1 MNVKGVVFDMD
12 GLMFDTENL
21 TYKLQCGVLDA
32 MGLSGL
38 SLDEYKL
45 TVGKRTADLESF
57 FRDRFGDGFDCAAF
71 RVKCREAYIGYTDK
85 HGVPIKDGLF
95 GLLRHLK
102 ALGIKTAVCTSTT
115 FRSAER
121 TLRIAGALPYFDELV
136 CAEDV
141 KNGKPHPEPFRKSAE
156 KLGLEPAEC
165 VALEDSINGI
175 KSAFAAGMTT
185 FMVPD
190 FLQPTEEIRPMIS
203 YLCKDL
209 NEAAKRLEEM

>member
-57 FRDRFGDGFDCAAF
+57 FKDRFGDGFDCAAF
-71 RVKCREAYIGYTDK
+71 RVKCREAYIGYTDR

-175 KSAFAAGMTT
+175 KSAFAAGLIPI
-185 FMVPD
+185 MVPD
-190 FLQPTEEIRPMIS
+190 LIPPTDEIKPMCRAVCASLSDVIS
-203 YLCKDL
+203 LI
-209 NEAAKRLEEM
+209 E